1 MTYQRDKYKI
11 QVEFYVK
18 GKADI
23 SLFIRQIE
31 IGSLV
36 MICSFT

>member
-18 GKADI
+18 GRDDI
-23 SLFIRQIE
+23 SLSIRQIG
-31 IGSLV
+31 I
-36 MICSFT
+36 